1 MKILYAASE
10 AYPFAASGGLADVA
24 GSLPKAIRGKMQ
36 ACRVVMPLYSDIK
49 PELRAQMKYVTNLTV
64 FLSWRALYC
73 GVFEANYNGV
83 VYYFLDNEYY
93 FKRPGLYGYY
103 DDGERFAFFSKAVL
117 EMLHYIDYTPD
128 IIHCNDWQTALVP
141 VYLNVF
147 YRGEKKFRDIK
158 TVLTIH
164 NIQYQGK
171 YGLEMV
177 QDVLGL
183 PQSAIPIVEY
193 DGDVNYMKGGID
205 QCNMIT
211 TVSKTY
217 AQEILDPWFSHG
229 LDRIL
234 KARQFKLTGI
244 LNGIDMDGY
253 DPQSDPNI
261 AAPFSAKDPS
271 KKAENKR
278 ALQEEM
284 GLPQQEDV
292 MVLGIVSRLVDHKG
306 MDLVKYIGEEMLR
319 EPIQL
324 VVLGSGEYL
333 YESFFEEM
341 KRRYPD
347 KVGYTKG
354 FIPPLARRIY
364 AGADTFLMPS
374 KSEPCGLAQMV
385 ALRYGT
391 IPIVRATGGLK
402 DSIQD
407 LGGEGGNGF
416 TFQSYNAH
424 DMLGAVKR
432 ALHLYYGDKE
442 GWQKAVV
449 NGMNCDFS
457 WKKSAGEY
465 VAMYRKILEG

>member
-93 FKRPGLYGYY
+93 FKRSGLYGYY

-171 YGLEMV
+171 YGMEMV

-183 PQSAIPIVEY
+183 PQSAAPIVEY

-205 QCNMIT
+205 QCNMVT

-244 LNGIDMDGY
+244 LNGIDVEGY

-261 AAPFSAKDPS
+261 VAPFSAKDPS

-284 GLPQQEDV
+284 GLPQQKDV

-306 MDLVKYIGEEMLR
+306 MDLVKYIGDELLR

-324 VVLGSGEYL
+324 VVLGSGEYIF
-333 YESFFEEM
+333 ESFFEEM

-407 LGGEGGNGF
+407 LGGEDGNGF

-432 ALHLYYGDKE
+432 ALQLYGDKKA
-442 GWQKAVV
+442 WQKAVV
-449 NGMNCDFS
+449 GGMNCDFS

-465 VAMYRKILEG
+465 VAMYRRILEG

>member
-10 AYPFAASGGLADVA
+10 ALPFAASGGLADVA
-24 GSLPKAIRGKMQ
+24 GSLPKAIRNKMQ
-36 ACRVVMPLYSDIK
+36 ACRVVIPLYSDIK
-49 PELRAQMKYVTNLTV
+49 PELRAKMKYVTNFTV
-64 FLSWRALYC
+64 YLSWRSLYC
-73 GVFEANYNGV
+73 GVFEANHNGV

-103 DDGERFAFFSKAVL
+103 DDGERFAFFSKAIL
-117 EMLHYIDYTPD
+117 EMLHYIDYAPD

-141 VYLNVF
+141 VYLNLF
-147 YRGEKKFRDIK
+147 YRGEKKFRDLK

-171 YGLEMV
+171 YGMEMV
-177 QDVLGL
+177 QDVLGI
-183 PQSAIPIVEY
+183 PQSATPIVEY
-193 DGDVNYMKGGID
+193 DGCVNYMKGGID

-211 TVSKTY
+211 TVSRTY
-217 AQEILDPWFSHG
+217 AQEILDPWYSHG

-234 KARQFKLTGI
+234 KARQFKLMGI
-244 LNGIDMDGY
+244 LNGIDVEGY
-253 DPQSDPNI
+253 DPQTDPNLS
-261 AAPFSAKDPS
+261 APFSKDDPS
-271 KKAENKR
+271 GKAEDKR

-284 GLPQQEDV
+284 GLPQEKDV
-292 MVLGIVSRLVDHKG
+292 MLLGIVSRLVDHKG
-306 MDLVKYIGEEMLR
+306 LDLVKYIGEEMLQ
-319 EPIQL
+319 ENLQL
-324 VVLGSGEYL
+324 VVLGSGEYMF
-333 YESFFEEM
+333 ESFFEEM
-341 KRRYPD
+341 QRKYPE
-347 KVGYTKG
+347 KVSFAKG
-354 FIPPLARRIY
+354 FIPPLARKIY

-407 LGGEGGNGF
+407 LGGEDGNGF

-432 ALHLYYGDKE
+432 ALGLYSDKE
-442 GWQKAVV
+442 AWQKVV
-449 NGMNCDFS
+449 VHAMECDFS

-465 VAMYRKILEG
+465 IAMYRRILEG

>member
-24 GSLPKAIRGKMQ
+24 GSLPRAIRGKMQ
-36 ACRVVMPLYSDIK
+36 ACRVVMPLYNDIK
-49 PELRAQMKYVTNLTV
+49 PELRAQMKYVTNFTV

-73 GVFEANYNGV
+73 GVFEVNYNGV

-171 YGLEMV
+171 YGIEMV

-183 PQSAIPIVEY
+183 PQSATPIVEY

-217 AQEILDPWFSHG
+217 AEEILDPWFSHG

-234 KARQFKLTGI
+234 RARQFKLTGI
-244 LNGIDMDGY
+244 LNGIDVDEY
-253 DPQSDPNI
+253 NPKSDPNI
-261 AAPFSAKDPS
+261 TVPFSAEDPAL
-271 KKAENKR
+271 KAENKR
-278 ALQEEM
+278 VLQEEM
-284 GLPQQEDV
+284 GLPQKKDV

-324 VVLGSGEYL
+324 AVLGSGEYL

-341 KRRYPD
+341 QRKYPD
-347 KVGYTKG
+347 KVGFTKG

-364 AGADTFLMPS
+364 AGADTLLMPS

-432 ALHLYYGDKE
+432 ALQLYGDEKA
-442 GWQKAVV
+442 WQKAVA
-449 NGMNCDFS
+449 NGMKCDFS
-457 WKKSAGEY
+457 WKRSAGEY

>member
-171 YGLEMV
+171 YGMEMV

-183 PQSAIPIVEY
+183 PQSATPIVEY

-205 QCNMIT
+205 QCNMVT

-244 LNGIDMDGY
+244 LNGIDVEGY

-261 AAPFSAKDPS
+261 VAPFSAKDPS

-284 GLPQQEDV
+284 GLPQQKDV

-306 MDLVKYIGEEMLR
+306 MDLVKYIGDELLR

-324 VVLGSGEYL
+324 VVLGSGEYIF
-333 YESFFEEM
+333 ESFFEEM

-407 LGGEGGNGF
+407 LGGEDGNGF
-416 TFQSYNAH
+416 TFQSFNAH

-432 ALHLYYGDKE
+432 ALQLYGDKKA
-442 GWQKAVV
+442 WQKAVV
-449 NGMNCDFS
+449 GGMNCDFS

-465 VAMYRKILEG
+465 VAMYRRILEG

>member
-171 YGLEMV
+171 YGMEMV

-183 PQSAIPIVEY
+183 PQSAAPIVEY

-205 QCNMIT
+205 QCNMVT

-244 LNGIDMDGY
+244 LNGIDVEGY

-261 AAPFSAKDPS
+261 VAPFSAKDPS

-284 GLPQQEDV
+284 GLPQQKDV

-306 MDLVKYIGEEMLR
+306 MDLVKYIGDELLR

-324 VVLGSGEYL
+324 VVLGSGEYIF
-333 YESFFEEM
+333 ESFFEEM

-402 DSIQD
+402 GSIQD
-407 LGGEGGNGF
+407 LGGEDGNGF

-432 ALHLYYGDKE
+432 ALQLYGDKKA
-442 GWQKAVV
+442 WQKAVV
-449 NGMNCDFS
+449 GGMNCDFS

-465 VAMYRKILEG
+465 VAMYRRILEG

>member
-171 YGLEMV
+171 YGMEMV

-183 PQSAIPIVEY
+183 PQSAAPIVEY

-205 QCNMIT
+205 QCNMVT

-244 LNGIDMDGY
+244 LNGIDVEGY

-261 AAPFSAKDPS
+261 VAPFSAKDPS

-284 GLPQQEDV
+284 GLPQQKDV

-306 MDLVKYIGEEMLR
+306 MDLVKYIGDELLR

-324 VVLGSGEYL
+324 VVLGSGEYIF
-333 YESFFEEM
+333 ESFFEEM

-407 LGGEGGNGF
+407 LGGEDGNGF

-432 ALHLYYGDKE
+432 ALQLYGDKKA
-442 GWQKAVV
+442 WQKAVV
-449 NGMNCDFS
+449 GGMNCDFS

-465 VAMYRKILEG
+465 VAMYRRILEG

>member
-171 YGLEMV
+171 YGMEMV

-183 PQSAIPIVEY
+183 PQSATPIVEY

-205 QCNMIT
+205 
-211 TVSKTY
+211 
-217 AQEILDPWFSHG
+217 
-229 LDRIL
+229 
-234 KARQFKLTGI
+234 
-244 LNGIDMDGY
+244 
-253 DPQSDPNI
+253 
-261 AAPFSAKDPS
+261 
-271 KKAENKR
+271 
-278 ALQEEM
+278 
-284 GLPQQEDV
+284 
-292 MVLGIVSRLVDHKG
+292 
-306 MDLVKYIGEEMLR
+306 
-319 EPIQL
+319 
-324 VVLGSGEYL
+324 
-333 YESFFEEM
+333 
-341 KRRYPD
+341 
-347 KVGYTKG
+347 
-354 FIPPLARRIY
+354 
-364 AGADTFLMPS
+364 
-374 KSEPCGLAQMV
+374 
-385 ALRYGT
+385 
-391 IPIVRATGGLK
+391 
-402 DSIQD
+402 
-407 LGGEGGNGF
+407 
-416 TFQSYNAH
+416 
-424 DMLGAVKR
+424 
-432 ALHLYYGDKE
+432 
-442 GWQKAVV
+442 
-449 NGMNCDFS
+449 
-457 WKKSAGEY
+457 
-465 VAMYRKILEG
+465 